1 MDTHILEWFEKLEK
15 SATDL
20 RDSRTSEVHT
30 WAPVLTELHSA
41 LDSVFPPNHVILKR
55 WEDARAH
62 GRESVRGHDHQLPER
77 WVIPELVGVFQTAVK
92 LLKDGHARRL
102 ADGIRA
108 ETIGHCLDQADALA
122 RSGYAVAAM
131 VLAGGALETHL
142 RNLCARFG
150 LTWPG
155 EGSIA
160 KYNQALG
167 QARNLGTQELV
178 TSSDSSLIESWGKD
192 RNEAAHTP
200 ATFSRSATDVL
211 AAVEGI
217 KQFLARTE

>member
-1 MDTHILEWFEKLEK
+1 
-15 SATDL
+15 
-20 RDSRTSEVHT
+20 
-30 WAPVLTELHSA
+30 
-41 LDSVFPPNHVILKR
+41 
-55 WEDARAH
+55 
-62 GRESVRGHDHQLPER
+62 
-77 WVIPELVGVFQTAVK
+77 
-92 LLKDGHARRL
+92 
-102 ADGIRA
+102 
-108 ETIGHCLDQADALA
+108 
-122 RSGYAVAAM
+122 M